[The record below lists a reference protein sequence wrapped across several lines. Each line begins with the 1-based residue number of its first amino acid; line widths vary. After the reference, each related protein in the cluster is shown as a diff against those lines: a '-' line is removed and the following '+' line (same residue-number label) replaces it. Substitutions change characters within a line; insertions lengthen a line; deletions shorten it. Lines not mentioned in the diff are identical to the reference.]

1 LSLRKQEKLAKS
13 LPLLTKLFFLA
24 FANKNKVFIS
34 KATGL
39 VNKKTKF
46 FYRLLCLAKQRV
58 LVQIFLKAK
67 LFSLL
72 VPFAL
77 QSKGQKQVIIK

>member
-46 FYRLLCLAKQRV
+46 FYRLV

-72 VPFAL
+72 V
-77 QSKGQKQVIIK
+77 QQKQVIIK

>member
-1 LSLRKQEKLAKS
+1 LSIKKRN
-13 LPLLTKLFFLA
+13 FFIGS
-24 FANKNKVFIS
+24 FANKNEVFI
-34 KATGL
+34 
-39 VNKKTKF
+39 TK
-46 FYRLLCLAKQRV
+46 QGV